1 VPLQGLLTASVIPPV
16 SFAVLAVLGGL
27 LAWRSQGRMRRSG
40 GLLAA
45 LAGLGI
51 LALALPVVA
60 GLLTVSLERGLPG
73 DIPEGLPGNG
83 SVGPPPGAIIILGG
97 DVAHGQ
103 GVGHSGTEV
112 GALTLERL
120 RAGAALARRTGL
132 PLLVTGGPGS
142 TGEPPLAALMARS
155 LADDFGLTVRWIE
168 PAARD
173 THENAVLGVAM
184 LRAEGIG
191 AAHVVSHGWHLA
203 RAIEAFARLG
213 FPVRPVP
220 VRLRRPPDGQAEDW
234 IPRADH
240 LGTSWYALREWAGRL
255 VYALRDGSVR

>member
-1 VPLQGLLTASVIPPV
+1 MPLQGLLTAVVIPPV
-16 SFAVLAVLGGL
+16 SFAVLAALGGL
-27 LAWRSQGRMRRSG
+27 LAWRSQGRLRRRG

-51 LALALPVVA
+51 LVLALPIVA
-60 GLLTVSLERGLPG
+60 ALLTVSLERGLPG
-73 DIPEGLPGNG
+73 QDTA
-83 SVGPPPGAIIILGG
+83 GPAPNAIMPAAIIILGG
-97 DVAHGQ
+97 DVAHDQ
-103 GVGHSGTEV
+103 NRTEV

-142 TGEPPLAALMARS
+142 EGEPPLAVLMAHS
-155 LADDFGLTVRWIE
+155 LAEDFGLAARWIE

-203 RAIEAFARLG
+203 RAAEAFARLS
-213 FPVRPVP
+213 FPVVPVP
-220 VRLRRPPDGQAEDW
+220 VRLRRMPDGRAEDW

-255 VYALRDGSVR
+255 VYALRDGPAR

>member
-1 VPLQGLLTASVIPPV
+1 MPLQGFLTAVVIPPI

-27 LAWRSQGRMRRSG
+27 LAWRGQGPHGRAWRWG

-51 LALALPVVA
+51 LVLALPVVA
-60 GLLTVSLERGLPG
+60 GLLTVSLERSLSIKA
-73 DIPEGLPGNG
+73 IPTDPA
-83 SVGPPPGAIIILGG
+83 PGAIIILGG
-97 DVAHGQ
+97 DVAHDQGGGQ
-103 GVGHSGTEV
+103 GGSQGGTEV

-142 TGEPPLAALMARS
+142 KGEPPLAALMARS
-155 LADDFGLTVRWIE
+155 LTDDFGLTVRWIE

-173 THENAVLGVAM
+173 THENAVFGAAM

-213 FPVRPVP
+213 FPVVAAP
-220 VRLRRPPDGQAEDW
+220 VRLRRPPDGRLEDW

-240 LGTSWYALREWAGRL
+240 LATSWYALREWAGRL
-255 VYALRDGSVR
+255 VYALRDGPAR